1 MKRLAILS
9 AGLVLSGCGHSPPT
23 RFYTLD
29 AVPPPRPA
37 SAGSGAPVQ
46 LAAVHLP
53 PTLDRPQ
60 LVTQTGPNRLEVS
73 EQDQWGAPLDEMMR
87 RTLAQ
92 DLLARLPEGSFIP
105 PNAPRPA
112 GARGLVV
119 DVVQLQA
126 TPGRVVMQA
135 NWSLTGGASGDALL
149 SRTVELS
156 APAAG
161 QGAGGQAAAISRLL
175 GELSDRIVV
184 ALAARA

>member
-9 AGLVLSGCGHSPPT
+9 AALVLSGCGHSPPT

-29 AVPPPRPA
+29 AVPPARPT
-37 SAGSGAPVQ
+37 SVGPGAPVQ

-60 LVTQTGPNRLEVS
+60 VVTQTAPGRLEVS
-73 EQDQWGAPLDEMMR
+73 EQDHWGAPLDEMMR
-87 RTLAQ
+87 RTLGQ

-105 PNAPRPA
+105 PNAPRPS

-126 TPGRVVMQA
+126 SPGGVVMQA
-135 NWSLTGGASGDALL
+135 NWTLTGGASGEALL
-149 SRTVELS
+149 SRTVELR
-156 APAAG
+156 APAG
-161 QGAGGQAAAISRLL
+161 QGAGGQAAAISRML
-175 GELSDRIVV
+175 GELSDRIVA
-184 ALAARA
+184 ALAAR